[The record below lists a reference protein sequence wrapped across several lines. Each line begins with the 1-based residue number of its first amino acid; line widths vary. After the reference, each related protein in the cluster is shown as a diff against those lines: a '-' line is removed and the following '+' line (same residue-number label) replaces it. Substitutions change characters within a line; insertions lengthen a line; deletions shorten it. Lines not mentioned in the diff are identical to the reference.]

1 MKKIIYLGLIAC
13 CSFTA
18 CNKFLDIKPVDKILE
33 TEVYKDEK
41 SVQVA
46 LNGIYMRMAKPELY
60 GGKMTMQ
67 TLDILGQYYN
77 IGSAHTYT
85 QLFTYKYADPTV
97 QQEFETIWSAAYAN
111 ILNVNNFIEKLQQA
125 TFAMDK
131 TSKDIMLGEA
141 IGMRAFVH
149 LDMLRVFGPIPSLD
163 PNKESIPYVRSA
175 SSKTEKLLP
184 LNEVITNILADIK
197 QATLLLENDP
207 VRKEGVQKTNESLTD
222 NFFRMRN
229 RRMNY
234 YAVLALKARAELY
247 SGKKSEAYLTAKG
260 ILSDLD
266 KYFKWTVPTTIIS
279 NPDNPDRLFSPEIIF
294 GVQNDQMYA
303 IYDRSFNPAL
313 TTNAILVPAKA
324 ALDNVF
330 EKNTSDYRYF
340 SWLTPTIG
348 NYEKVF
354 VKFQDVQNK
363 SADFRYFQPLIRK
376 SEIYLILTETAPN
389 DSEAL
394 GYLNA
399 LRNNRGLAD
408 LVVIGNRITAVD
420 IEFRKEFYGEGQL
433 FFYNK
438 RLAKTSVPNPT
449 NSSTKPI
456 ALENYLVPL
465 PLSETNNR

>member
-1 MKKIIYLGLIAC
+1 MKKMIYIGLIAC
-13 CSFTA
+13 SSFAA

-33 TEVYKDEK
+33 TEVFKDEK

-46 LNGIYMRMAKPELY
+46 LNGIYLRLAKPELY

-67 TLDILGQYYN
+67 TLDVLGQYYN
-77 IGSAHTYT
+77 IGAAHAYT
-85 QLFTYKYADPTV
+85 QLFNYKYTDIAV
-97 QQEFETIWSAAYAN
+97 QKEFETIWSAAYAN
-111 ILNVNNFIEKLQQA
+111 LLNINNFIEKLQQS
-125 TFAMDK
+125 TAMDK
-131 TSKDIMLGEA
+131 TTKDLMLGEA
-141 IGMRAFVH
+141 IGMRAFIH
-149 LDMLRVFGPIPSLD
+149 LDMLRLFGPIPNQD
-163 PNKESIPYVRSA
+163 ANMESIPYVRNA

-184 LNEVITNILADIK
+184 INEVVVNILTDLR
-197 QATLLLENDP
+197 QAALLLENDP
-207 VRKEGVQKTNESLTD
+207 VRKEGVQQIDETSTA
-222 NFFRMRN
+222 NFFKMRN

-247 SGKKSEAYLTAKG
+247 AGKKSEAYLTAKS

-279 NPDNPDRLFSPEIIF
+279 TPSNPDRLFSPEIIF

-303 IYDRSFNPAL
+303 IYDLSFNPAL

-330 EKNTSDYRYF
+330 EKNPSDYRYF

-363 SADFRYFQPLIRK
+363 GADFRYFQPLIRK
-376 SEIYLILTETAPN
+376 SEIYLILTESAPN

-394 GYLNA
+394 VYLNT
-399 LRNNRGLAD
+399 LRNNRGLASQTT
-408 LVVIGNRITAVD
+408 IENRITAVD
-420 IEFRKEFYGEGQL
+420 TEFRKEFYGEGQL
-433 FFYNK
+433 FFHNK
-438 RLAKTSVPNPT
+438 RLAKTSVPNPAS
-449 NSSTKPI
+449 SSTKSI
-456 ALENYLVPL
+456 SLESYLVPL